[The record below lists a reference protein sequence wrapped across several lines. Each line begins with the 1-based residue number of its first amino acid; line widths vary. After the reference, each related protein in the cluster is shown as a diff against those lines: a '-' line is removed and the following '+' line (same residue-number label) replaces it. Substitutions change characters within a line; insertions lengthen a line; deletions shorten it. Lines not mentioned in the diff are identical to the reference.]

1 MSRIPQ
7 STTAN
12 RYKQLLRVLQELA
25 SILNTES
32 LLERIAHSAAK
43 LSDAEFSWIL
53 FPDQINSSLFFNTSN
68 FPINTHH
75 LGFSAP
81 VNASLE
87 GWVFTNTTPVM
98 VNDSSLYDLRFGHFI
113 YLPGLEVKSLL
124 AIPIMTRGKCI
135 GVLEVINKRTQEFT
149 QIDQEILV
157 SFANQ
162 VAIYIENTH
171 RFLQSDLVTELVH
184 ELHTP
189 LAGLNT
195 ALYLLQRPDLP
206 ADRREQLSQM
216 IHNEFNRLSELTTS
230 FLDYARMESGRT
242 KIIYSQFDFIQ
253 LIKESIDIF
262 QMQMDGKDMKISIAL
277 PAEALVINA
286 DKDKIKQVILN
297 MLSNADKYNHPG
309 GIIKVS
315 VNSSLVDVS
324 FSIQDSGPG
333 IPPEYLPRLFERFYR
348 IPSTEKGVKGTGL
361 GLTICKQIVEAHKGK
376 IEVTSTVGNGSI
388 FTVFLPYKQEA

>member
-1 MSRIPQ
+1 MSRIPR

-12 RYKQLLRVLQELA
+12 RYKQLLSVLQELA

-32 LLERIAHSAAK
+32 LQERIADSAAE
-43 LSDAEFSWIL
+43 LSDGEFSWIL
-53 FPDQINSSLFFNTSN
+53 FPDQINSSLFFNSSN
-68 FPINTHH
+68 LPINTHH

-87 GWVFTNTTPVM
+87 GWAFTNKTPVM
-98 VNDSSLYDLRFGHFI
+98 VNDPSLYDLRYGHFI
-113 YLPGLEVKSLL
+113 YIPGIEVKSLL

-135 GVLEVINKRTQEFT
+135 GVLEVINKSTQEFT

-277 PAEALVINA
+277 PSEALVINA

-297 MLSNADKYNHPG
+297 LLSNADKYNRPG
-309 GIIKVS
+309 GLIKVS
-315 VNSSLVDVS
+315 ANSSLVDVS

-348 IPSTEKGVKGTGL
+348 IPITEKGVKGTGL

-376 IEVTSTVGNGSI
+376 IEVSSTVGNGST
-388 FTVFLPYKQEA
+388 FTVFLPYKQES